1 MVSELK
7 HRVVAHLEVV
17 YKQLSIAERG
27 VIADSLIDAMHIVE
41 AEAVAKGPVAGQ
53 FQNHWDERD
62 IIAITYGDSFIEPT
76 RKPLE
81 SLHDFLDQY
90 VKGVINSVHILPF
103 FPYSSDDGFSVI
115 DYLTVNPELGDWSD
129 VSSIAGDYKLM
140 ADLVIN
146 HCSAESRW
154 FKNFCE
160 SKSPGLDYF
169 ATAEPDD
176 DLSDVV
182 RPRTSPLLRR
192 VETAQGVQH
201 AWCTFSHDQVDLN
214 FENPAVL
221 LEFTRIIND
230 YIEQGVAIFRL
241 DAVAFLWK
249 RVGTSCL
256 NLVETHEI
264 VRLLRSLIEAK
275 KSDAVIIT
283 ETNIPNRENLSYF
296 GNVNEAHVV
305 YNFSLPPL
313 LLNTLLT
320 GNSHYLKNWL
330 MSMPPAQMGTTY
342 LNFFASHDGIGLRP
356 AEGLLSEEEI
366 QNLIDVMESHG
377 GSVSWRALE
386 SGVKK
391 PYEINISLFDALRGT
406 VNGEDSWQFDRFYCA
421 HAIVLALEGIPAIYV
436 HSLLATGNDYER
448 KAASGHNRGI
458 NRHQWDYDLLKGHL
472 SDSDSQHYQVFSR
485 LKSLIAL
492 RIEQPAFHP
501 NATQYT
507 LHLGDQIFA
516 FWRQSLNR
524 HQSIFAIHNISD
536 QTQTIPLTAIN
547 LVGTDDWIDLVTG
560 NHYRDLHGFLELK
573 PYQFIWLTNKAY
585 GAC

>member
-7 HRVVAHLEVV
+7 HRVVAHLEVI
-17 YKQLSIAERG
+17 YAQLSVAERG
-27 VIADSLIDAMHIVE
+27 VIADSLIDAMHITENASVP
-41 AEAVAKGPVAGQ
+41 AQ
-53 FQNHWDERD
+53 FQNHWNEKDV
-62 IIAITYGDSFIEPT
+62 IAITYGDSFLEEG

-81 SLHDFLDQY
+81 SLHSFLDHY

-115 DYLTVNPELGDWSD
+115 DYLMVNPVLGDWSHIEG
-129 VSSIAGDYKLM
+129 IASDYKLM

-154 FKNFCE
+154 FTNFCDD
-160 SKSPGLDYF
+160 KSPGQGYF
-169 ATAEPDD
+169 YTAEPDA
-176 DLSDVV
+176 DLTEVV
-182 RPRTSPLLRR
+182 RPRTSPLLRT
-192 VETAQGVQH
+192 VETSAGAQHV
-201 AWCTFSHDQVDLN
+201 WCTFSHDQVDLN

-221 LEFTRIIND
+221 LEFARIVGD
-230 YIEQGVAIFRL
+230 YIDRGVAIFRL

-256 NLVETHEI
+256 NLPETHEI

-366 QNLIDVMESHG
+366 QQLIDTMELYG
-377 GSVSWRALE
+377 GSVSWRALD
-386 SGVKK
+386 SGEKK
-391 PYEINISLFDALRGT
+391 PYEINISLFDALQGT
-406 VNGEDSWQFDRFYCA
+406 VNGADSWRLERFYCA
-421 HAIVLALEGIPAIYV
+421 HAIVLALEGIPAIYI

-458 NRHQWDYDLLKGHL
+458 NRHQWDYDVLKGYL
-472 SDSDSQHYQVFSR
+472 NDSDNQHYQVFLR
-485 LKSLIAL
+485 LKSLISL

-516 FWRQSLNR
+516 FWRQSMSR
-524 HQSIFAIHNISD
+524 SQSIFAIHNISD
-536 QTQTIPLTAIN
+536 QVQTVALTSLN
-547 LVGTDDWIDLVTG
+547 LVDTDDWVDLVTG
-560 NHYRDLHGFLELK
+560 DHYRDLHAFLTLQ
-573 PYQFIWLTNKAY
+573 PYQFIWLANKSY
-585 GAC
+585 GF